1 MYARPTP
8 DRRQTGGRPAP
19 ARRPTGGS
27 GSGESTTGE
36 TGDVSVAEEPE
47 SYRQELI
54 SYCYRMLGSYAEAE
68 DAAQET
74 LVRAWRSADGFE
86 GRSSVRS
93 WVYRIATNVCLD
105 ALAAGKRRALP
116 MDLSGPADGATPP
129 AAPADGVAWIDPLPG
144 SDPGVAAE
152 AAESVRLAFVAA
164 LQHLPPRQRATLI
177 LRDVLGF
184 SAREVADLHGST
196 VASANSALQRAR
208 ATLAERRERAGG
220 AGSPAPEG
228 VRRALAERY
237 ASAFSRYDMEE
248 LNLLLHVDAT
258 LSLPPYATWMRGV
271 TDIRSWLAGPAV
283 GCRGSRLVPTVA
295 NGSPAFGQ
303 YRPRADGTG
312 YEPWALQVVEFSG
325 DRIASITA
333 FRDTA
338 RLFPLFDLP
347 RRLGAEA
354 GRGVPA

>member
-1 MYARPTP
+1 M
-8 DRRQTGGRPAP
+8 
-19 ARRPTGGS
+19 
-27 GSGESTTGE
+27 
-36 TGDVSVAEEPE
+36 V
-47 SYRQELI
+47 QELEAYRGELI
-54 SYCYRMLGSYAEAE
+54 RYCYRMLGAYAEAE
-68 DAAQET
+68 DAVQET
-74 LVRAWRSADGFE
+74 LVRAWRNAEGFE
-86 GRSSVRS
+86 GRSSLRS
-93 WVYRIATNVCLD
+93 WVYRIATHVCLD

-129 AAPADGVAWIDPLPG
+129 GAPADDVLWIDPLPG
-144 SDPGVAAE
+144 TDPGAAAE

-164 LQHLPPRQRATLI
+164 LQHLPPKQRATLI

-196 VASANSALQRAR
+196 VVSVNSALQRAR
-208 ATLAERRERAGG
+208 ATLADRREG
-220 AGSPAPEG
+220 ADGLGSPAPEG

-237 ASAFSRYDMEE
+237 ASAFSRYDTEE
-248 LNLLLHVDAT
+248 LKLLLHVDAT
-258 LSLPPYATWMRGV
+258 LSLPPYAKWMRGV
-271 TDIRSWLAGPAV
+271 TDIESWLAGPAV

-303 YRPRADGTG
+303 YRPCTDGTG

-325 DRIASITA
+325 DRIASISA

-347 RRLGAEA
+347 ERLSGET
-354 GRGVPA
+354 GLGVPV

>member
-1 MYARPTP
+1 MR
-8 DRRQTGGRPAP
+8 DTGA
-19 ARRPTGGS
+19 GS
-27 GSGESTTGE
+27 VVEELEAYRGELT
-36 TGDVSVAEEPE
+36 
-47 SYRQELI
+47 RF
-54 SYCYRMLGSYAEAE
+54 CYRMLGSYAEAE
-68 DAAQET
+68 DAVQEA

-93 WVYRIATNVCLD
+93 WVYRIATRVCLD

-129 AAPADGVAWIDPLPG
+129 GPPADDVAWVEPLPG
-144 SDPGVAAE
+144 ADPGADPGGAAE

-177 LRDVLGF
+177 LREVLGF

-196 VASANSALQRAR
+196 VASVNSALQRAR
-208 ATLAERRERAGG
+208 ATLADRREEAGG
-220 AGSPAPEG
+220 PAAPAPEG
-228 VRRALAERY
+228 VRRVLAERY
-237 ASAFSRYDMEE
+237 AAAFSRYDVAE

-258 LSLPPYATWMRGV
+258 LSLPPYAKWMRGV
-271 TDIRSWLAGPAV
+271 SDIGSWLSGPAV

-303 YRPRADGTG
+303 YRPRADGSG

-325 DRIASITA
+325 DRITSITA

-338 RLFPLFDLP
+338 RLFPLFGLP
-347 RRLGAEA
+347 DRLGADSDL
-354 GRGVPA
+354 GVPA